1 LPLNFPPPRRAIWM
15 AMALLTECRQWMTK
29 AIGRIDD
36 TSAGSRQEMI
46 IQSALAS
53 SMMFTDGMTEESY
66 ASWAKAR
73 LLAECLD
80 DTEWQLDSLLVL
92 WAHQIRL
99 PSYAEATELADRCGD
114 VAEGSGDRGA
124 IAMANYMRG
133 VTYHHVGRILQA
145 EAHFELSLHRDDE
158 ASRQSLIKR
167 FGYDRKVDA
176 LAVLANL
183 AWLRGC
189 PDQARRL
196 NQMSIAE
203 ARQLDHAVP
212 LCVALAWASFNTYLI
227 SPDDLETE
235 ALANE
240 LVDYAAKYDVESY
253 HGFGLSMQA
262 LCRVRRGE
270 GDAASATLYRGL
282 EKLSAAR
289 YGVFNWIL
297 QAEFARCTAAAG
309 RPRQGLAVFERA
321 KVNLGETQWYAPEL
335 LRIRGELA
343 LSNGERLAAGRQ
355 YFLSALEL
363 SNRQAS
369 LSWALRA
376 ATSLSI
382 AEKSLGRKEAAWR
395 TLQAIHT
402 KFPEGLETAD
412 LRLAKQVLNGSY
424 QRDRAISLM
433 Q

>member
-1 LPLNFPPPRRAIWM
+1 
-15 AMALLTECRQWMTK
+15 
-29 AIGRIDD
+29 
-36 TSAGSRQEMI
+36 
-46 IQSALAS
+46 
-53 SMMFTDGMTEESY
+53 
-66 ASWAKAR
+66 
-73 LLAECLD
+73 
-80 DTEWQLDSLLVL
+80 
-92 WAHQIRL
+92 
-99 PSYAEATELADRCGD
+99 
-114 VAEGSGDRGA
+114 
-124 IAMANYMRG
+124 
-133 VTYHHVGRILQA
+133 LQA

-158 ASRQSLIKR
+158 ASRQSLIQR

-196 NQMSIAE
+196 NLMSIAE

-212 LCVALAWASFNTYLI
+212 LCVALAWASFNTYLT

-240 LVDYAAKYDVESY
+240 LVDHAAKYAVESY

-270 GDAASATLYRGL
+270 GDTASATLYRGL

-297 QAEFARCTAAAG
+297 QAEFARCAAVAG
-309 RPRQGLAVFERA
+309 RPLQGLAIFERA
-321 KVNLGETQWYAPEL
+321 KINLDETQWYAPEL
-335 LRIRGELA
+335 RRIRGELA
-343 LSNGERLAAGRQ
+343 LGNDEGLAVGRQ

-363 SNRQAS
+363 SDRQAS

-376 ATSLSI
+376 ATSLAI
-382 AEKSLGRKEAAWR
+382 AEKSAGRKEAAWR
-395 TLQAIHT
+395 TLQATHA
-402 KFPEGLETAD
+402 KFREGLDTLD
-412 LRLAKQVLNGSY
+412 LRLATQVLSGSY
-424 QRDRAISLM
+424 RPDGATNSIYGQLVAGRGFG
-433 Q
+433 

>member
-1 LPLNFPPPRRAIWM
+1 
-15 AMALLTECRQWMTK
+15 
-29 AIGRIDD
+29 
-36 TSAGSRQEMI
+36 
-46 IQSALAS
+46 
-53 SMMFTDGMTEESY
+53 
-66 ASWAKAR
+66 
-73 LLAECLD
+73 
-80 DTEWQLDSLLVL
+80 
-92 WAHQIRL
+92 
-99 PSYAEATELADRCGD
+99 
-114 VAEGSGDRGA
+114 
-124 IAMANYMRG
+124 MANYMRG
-133 VTYHHVGRILQA
+133 VTHHHIGRILQA

-196 NQMSIAE
+196 NLMSIAE

-212 LCVALAWASFNTYLI
+212 LCVALAWASFNTYLT

-240 LVDYAAKYDVESY
+240 LIDHAAKYAVESY
-253 HGFGLSMQA
+253 HGFGLSIQA
-262 LCRVRRGE
+262 LCRARRGE
-270 GDAASATLYRGL
+270 GDTASATLYRGL

-297 QAEFARCTAAAG
+297 QAEFARCTAVAG
-309 RPRQGLAVFERA
+309 RPRRGLAVFERA
-321 KVNLGETQWYAPEL
+321 KINLDDTQWYAPEL
-335 LRIRGELA
+335 RRIRGELA
-343 LSNGERLAAGRQ
+343 LGNDEGLAVGRQ

-363 SNRQAS
+363 SDRQAS

-376 ATSLSI
+376 ATSLAI
-382 AEKSLGRKEAAWR
+382 AEKSAGRKEAAWR
-395 TLQAIHT
+395 TLQATHA
-402 KFPEGLETAD
+402 KFREGLETVD

-424 QRDRAISLM
+424 WRDSAINSIH
-433 Q
+433 